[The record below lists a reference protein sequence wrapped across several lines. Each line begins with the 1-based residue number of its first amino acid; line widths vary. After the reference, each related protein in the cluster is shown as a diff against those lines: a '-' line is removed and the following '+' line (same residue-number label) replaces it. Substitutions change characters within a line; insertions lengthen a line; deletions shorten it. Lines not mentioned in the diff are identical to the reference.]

1 MQIKEEYQQ
10 ETIIRKSRFLCILRP
25 VHTEEEARAFIHEV
39 QKEYHDATH
48 VCTAW
53 VMGKNNQLQR
63 SNDHGEPAGTAGVP
77 MLEALKKSGIQDVC
91 ACVVR
96 WFGGIK
102 LGAGGLIRAYG
113 GITADTIAGAPKVME
128 VPMDVY
134 EVRYP
139 YAMQGT
145 LETWLRQQGTIK
157 DTLYDEDITVL
168 VETENKTFPE
178 KVKDLSRGTVT
189 PKYLRTMMVFK
200 DAE

>member
-48 VCTAW
+48 VCRAW
-53 VMGKNNQLQR
+53 VMGENNQLQR
-63 SNDHGEPAGTAGVP
+63 SNDHGEPAGTAVIP

-113 GITADTIAGAPKVME
+113 GITADTIASAPKVME
-128 VPMDVY
+128 VPVDVY

-189 PKYLRTMMVFK
+189 PKYLRTTMAFK

>member
-53 VMGKNNQLQR
+53 VMGENNQLQR
-63 SNDHGEPAGTAGVP
+63 SKDHGEPAGTAGVP

-113 GITADTIAGAPKVME
+113 GITADTIASAPKVME
-128 VPMDVY
+128 VPVDVY

-189 PKYLRTMMVFK
+189 PKYLRTTMAFK